1 MDRRD
6 LLVNAASLAAGAGLA
21 LSSVRPAKAASP
33 QSSSAPRARVVTA
46 DGTALFVRDRGQ
58 GAPVLFVHS
67 WALSSAMWDYQ
78 VTPLLGQG
86 YRCIAY
92 DRRGHGRSDEPA
104 QGYDFDTLADDLA
117 TIIDTLDLDSITL
130 VGHSMGCSEIIR
142 YLTRHGGAKVAR
154 VVLLSPTTPFILKTD
169 DNPGG
174 IDGALFAAVRGQWTR
189 DFPKWTDDNAT
200 PFVVP
205 ETSRGLRDWL
215 RQMMMQ
221 ASLPVLVACNKSLVE
236 TDFRQELAAL
246 STPVLLIHG
255 DHDASAPLPLTGQ
268 RTAALI
274 RKVDFRVYE
283 GAPHGLFVT
292 HMDKVNADIAA
303 FLKV

>member
-6 LLVNAASLAAGAGLA
+6 LLVSAATLAVGAGMTM
-21 LSSVRPAKAASP
+21 AAAVAADAAP
-33 QSSSAPRARVVTA
+33 VKQSSLPHARVVTA
-46 DGTALFVRDRGQ
+46 D
-58 GAPVLFVHS
+58 
-67 WALSSAMWDYQ
+67 
-78 VTPLLGQG
+78 
-86 YRCIAY
+86 
-92 DRRGHGRSDEPA
+92 
-104 QGYDFDTLADDLA
+104 DLA
-117 TIIDTLDLDSITL
+117 TVIDTLGLSGVTL

-142 YLTRHGGAKVAR
+142 YLTRHGAGKVAR

-169 DNPGG
+169 DNPEG
-174 IDGALFAAVRGQWTR
+174 IEGELFAAVRGQWSR
-189 DFPKWTDDNAT
+189 DFPKWTDDNAA

-205 ETSRGLRDWL
+205 ETSQGMRDWL

-221 ASLPVLVACNKSLVE
+221 ASLPVLIACNKSLVE
-236 TDFRQELAAL
+236 TDFRQELAVL
-246 STPVLLIHG
+246 SVPVLLIHG
-255 DHDASAPLPLTGQ
+255 DHDASAPLQLTGQ

-292 HMDKVNADIAA
+292 HMGKVNADIAA

>member
-169 DNPGG
+169 DNPQGV
-174 IDGALFAAVRGQWTR
+174 DGVFFDAVRGQWAS
-189 DFPKWTDDNAT
+189 DFPKWVDDNAA
-200 PFVVP
+200 PFVVA
-205 ETSRGLRDWL
+205 ETSQGMRDWL
-215 RQMMMQ
+215 RQMMMVS
-221 ASLPVLVACNKSLVE
+221 SLPVLIACNKSLVE
-236 TDFRQELAAL
+236 TDFRHELTTL
-246 STPVLLIHG
+246 TVPVLLIHG
-255 DHDASAPLPLTGQ
+255 DHDASAPLALTGQ
-268 RTAALI
+268 PTAALI
-274 RKVDFRVYE
+274 RHVDFKLYQ

-292 HMDKVNADIAA
+292 HMNKVNADIAQ
-303 FLKV
+303 FLKT

>member
-6 LLVNAASLAAGAGLA
+6 LLVSAATLVVGAGVT
-21 LSSVRPAKAASP
+21 LSASAPADAATAK
-33 QSSSAPRARVVTA
+33 QSSSLRPRVVAA
-46 DGTALFVRDRGQ
+46 DGTALFVRDWGQ

-67 WALSSAMWDYQ
+67 WALHSAMWDYQ
-78 VTPLLGQG
+78 IAPLLDEG
-86 YRCIAY
+86 YRCVAY
-92 DRRGHGRSDEPA
+92 DRRGHGRSDEPGA
-104 QGYDFDTLADDLA
+104 GYDFDTLADDLA
-117 TIIDTLDLDSITL
+117 TVIETLGLSGVTL

-142 YLTRHGGAKVAR
+142 YLTRHGAGRVAR